1 MPKIAVI
8 IPVYNN
14 SFSIATTLSSA
25 LQQTFTDFEVIII
38 NDGST
43 DQSLKRIEQFTDDRI
58 SIYTQENEGVSAARN
73 LAIEK
78 ATAPYIAFLDADDLW
93 FPNHLE
99 ELHRLVQDFPGCGMY
114 CSRYKIK
121 TTEKHFQETSFRGIN
136 TNFRGVVANY
146 FFSSKPFRI
155 SFTSALLIP
164 KKVLSEFNGF
174 NENCSNGEDVEL
186 WSQIGLQF
194 PVVVSNK
201 VTAVYNFSN
210 PNSLSKQKI
219 DPKKIMCF
227 ELFENQEKHNSAL
240 KEFMDLHRFFYA
252 IQLKAAG
259 KVKDA
264 EVLFNKIAPK
274 NITFTNRFL
283 FSLPSFAL
291 KVLYAIKRK
300 SKKLGIEFSTYN

>member
-25 LQQTFTDFEVIII
+25 LQQSFTDFEVIII
-38 NDGST
+38 SDGST
-43 DQSLKRIEQFTDDRI
+43 DQSLKIIEQFTDHRI
-58 SIYTQENEGVSAARN
+58 FVYTQENKGVSAARN
-73 LAIEK
+73 FGIEK
-78 ATAPYIAFLDADDLW
+78 ATAPYIAFLDADDFW

-99 ELHRLVQDFPGCGMY
+99 ELNRLIQDFPDCGMY
-114 CSRYKIK
+114 CNRYKIK
-121 TTEKHFQETSFRGIN
+121 TTEKHFQQTSFRGIDY
-136 TNFRGVVANY
+136 NFRGIVENY

-155 SFTSALLIP
+155 AFTSALLIP
-164 KKVLSEFNGF
+164 KKVLTQFNGF

-201 VTAVYNFSN
+201 VTAIYTFSN
-210 PNSLSKQKI
+210 PNSLSKQQI
-219 DPKKIMCF
+219 DPKKIMSF
-227 ELFENQEKHNSAL
+227 ERFENQEQQNSQL
-240 KEFMDLHRFFYA
+240 KEFMDLYRFFYA

-259 KVKDA
+259 KLKDA
-264 EVLFNKIAPK
+264 KVLFDKISPV
-274 NITFTNRFL
+274 NITFINRFL

-291 KVLYAIKRK
+291 KGLYAIKRK
-300 SKKLGIEFSTYN
+300 IKKLGIEFSTYN